1 MGTRNIFIFCDTT
14 DSGPDQAAR
23 KRKIAAMVRFR
34 SENIIYIPGA
44 CLLHQYHLAVQD
56 GLSFVNDA
64 ISKFFTAEE
73 TGHFHHYFSALA
85 AIANSWRDQ
94 ASRTIAEWVR
104 QYGHEKL
111 SKQYPAQVISG
122 RWGSVDMAESFLL
135 ARGQMK
141 VQSVLLRVLSKFVK
155 ADKKDGKANQT
166 VDSQGP
172 DERCSN
178 GVSTG
183 DASTALAGNET
194 LATTG
199 ETNQSHDPAG
209 TEGDRAAY
217 RLRLSKWYRT
227 TFFAISSKVFWF
239 ILRVCHRARMPLRH
253 FFHFAQKHSADRC
266 LLKLVTGKMCSF
278 RHDALRL
285 VLELPRWLNESLEA
299 SGCNTLSLSMQGRLK
314 LLGAQLAFKQI
325 RSLDLRLLKRLDEC
339 LVCKPLAKSN
349 TTLDLFV
356 VHSV

>member
-14 DSGPDQAAR
+14 DSGPDQASR

-64 ISKFFTAEE
+64 ISKYFTSDE
-73 TGHFHHYFSALA
+73 TGNFHHYFAALA

-122 RWGSVDMAESFLL
+122 RWGSVDIAESFLL
-135 ARGQMK
+135 ARGQVK

-155 ADKKDGKANQT
+155 AEKKAGKSEQTKQGQDEDGK
-166 VDSQGP
+166 
-172 DERCSN
+172 N
-178 GVSTG
+178 GDVSAG
-183 DASTALAGNET
+183 DASTAISDNET
-194 LATTG
+194 LTTTG
-199 ETNQSHDPAG
+199 DANQSHDPAG

-266 LLKLVTGKMCSF
+266 LLKLVTGKMCGF

-325 RSLDLRLLKRLDEC
+325 RSLDLRLLKKLDE
-339 LVCKPLAKSN
+339 
-349 TTLDLFV
+349 
-356 VHSV
+356 